1 MLKWKTVTMMTTND
15 NNGNESQI
23 TTTPPPTELNS
34 KGKEIEVEKIS
45 EKNPFPVWIKHV
57 YIHK

>member
-34 KGKEIEVEKIS
+34 KGKEIEVEKTS
-45 EKNPFPVWIKHV
+45 EKKPFSCLD
-57 YIHK
+57 